1 MVKMQILGSV
11 AIFAAFFN
19 VPGEAQANLGPDA
32 AACAAGNGPAALVRV
47 LGLKSRTGKVRV
59 RTFDGAN
66 SKAWFDKKK
75 SLRRTEISV
84 PASGAV
90 EICMPVPKAG
100 GYVMDIR
107 HDTNGNGDSDRADG
121 VGASGNPHISLFDVM
136 IGKKPPANKIVVQV
150 GNGITP
156 VSITVKYLQGG
167 SFKPTQTAN
176 R

>member
-1 MVKMQILGSV
+1 MVKMKALSGV
-11 AIFAAFFN
+11 AIFAAL
-19 VPGEAQANLGPDA
+19 VGLTRAADANIGPDA

-47 LGLKSRTGKVRV
+47 VGLKNRVGKVRV

-75 SLRRTEISV
+75 SLRRTEVSV
-84 PASGAV
+84 PASGPV
-90 EICMPVPKAG
+90 EICMPVPRAG

-121 VGASGNPHISLFDVM
+121 VGASGNPNISMFDVM

-150 GNGITP
+150 GNGTTP

-167 SFKPTQTAN
+167 SFKPMQTAT